1 MVDIAMTQV
10 MQFHSDAVDDG
21 ELQITG
27 LEGDES
33 ISKPY
38 EFRLELAS
46 TKPDIDFAEVLKN
59 PAWIGIK
66 QGVQLAGSAT
76 RAATTLKIHGVVES
90 FEQIGKELEMVKY
103 RAVLK
108 ATLSRLALTNQ
119 SRIFQD
125 IKVPDLVK
133 KICDQHDV
141 IIDTGKLSG
150 SFDTRE
156 YIVQYEESDLDFI
169 HRWMEHEGIYYY
181 FVQSEDH
188 EKMVLGNKPEGYGD
202 MQSTESLSYKPRSNE
217 GKQTEAED
225 TEAAADDWFKEEVVY
240 SLAGNVKMLPKEVI
254 LNDYNWRDPQ
264 TLLECKA
271 EVSKDGKGIVYEY
284 NDHYQTKEQGKHL
297 AQIRAEAI
305 SATEKIFKGKSE
317 SRGFRAGL
325 KFTLKDHYRNDFNME
340 YLLTEVK
347 HFATQ
352 SVALGS
358 GKGHGASYH
367 NEFTAI
373 PKAKSYHPPCV
384 TPWPSIKGV
393 MHARIDG
400 GDSGTPYGQID
411 DKGRYKV
418 KLPLD
423 RGDAQDGN
431 ASKYVRKSE
440 VYAGPNQGMHFPL
453 LKDAEVLITHIDGDP
468 DRPII
473 SGAVYNEQSTTVVN
487 NTNVTQNVLNTP
499 GGNSITLDDT
509 VGAPFITIST
519 ISVKNKIKLDGT
531 DGSEL
536 ITIENP
542 KNKFELNGDDRITIY
557 CENEKSLIRLGK
569 KGGGSKA
576 GAEKVKDTDG
586 VWIGTDKDI
595 NQLAGGDMNV
605 EVTGE
610 KNEKIHGASKW
621 TISGRSAEYKY
632 SDWFS
637 FKAAASVATSIGAT
651 AVAQIG
657 IEAKVA
663 YAASASV
670 TRGDGFAA
678 TWGKMYK
685 FDKSSSVG
693 LALKDRKITTVKDS
707 TLDSKLG
714 NVIIDS
720 LVGQV
725 KISATQKIVLEC
737 GASKIEIGPS
747 GIKLTS
753 GAGAAGSRTT
763 LGAAMTQIKG
773 SNINIASRGPLSA
786 KGTPGGQ
793 YK

>member
-21 ELQITG
+21 ELQVTQLHG
-27 LEGDES
+27 QES

-46 TKPDIDFAEVLKN
+46 TKPDIDFAELIKK

-66 QGVQLAGSAT
+66 QGVQLAGSNK
-76 RAATTLKIHGVVES
+76 RAATTLKIHGVIQS
-90 FEQIGKELEMVKY
+90 FEQVNKELELVKY
-103 RAVLK
+103 RAVLVP
-108 ATLSRLALTNQ
+108 TLSRLALAHQ
-119 SRIFQD
+119 SRVFQK

-133 KICDQHDV
+133 KICDDHSVQ
-141 IIDTGKLSG
+141 IDTSKLSG
-150 SFDTRE
+150 SFDERE

-169 HRWMEHEGIYYY
+169 SRWMEHEGIYYY

-202 MQSTESLSYKPRSNE
+202 MQSTESLSYKPKS
-217 GKQTEAED
+217 GGGSSVEAD
-225 TEAAADDWFKEEVVY
+225 DSEAASDDWFKEEVVF
-240 SLAGNVKMLPKEVI
+240 SLACNVKMLPKEVV
-254 LNDYNWRDPQ
+254 LNDYNWRDPD
-264 TLLECKA
+264 TVLECTA
-271 EVSKDGKGIVYEY
+271 EISKDGKGVVYGY

-297 AQIRAEAI
+297 AQIRAEEI
-305 SATEKIFKGKSE
+305 SATEKLFPGQSD

-325 KFTLKDHYRNDFNME
+325 KFTLKDHYRNDFNQE
-340 YLLTEVK
+340 YLLTEVR
-347 HFATQ
+347 HFAAQ

-358 GKGHGASYH
+358 GAGSGASYH

-373 PKAKSYHPPCV
+373 PKSKSYHPPCE

-393 MHARIDG
+393 MHGRIDG
-400 GDSGTPYGQID
+400 GDSSTPYGQLD

-423 RGDAQDGN
+423 RGDAQEGD
-431 ASKYVRKSE
+431 ASKYIRKSE
-440 VYAGPNQGMHFPL
+440 AYAGPNQGMHFPL
-453 LKDAEVLITHIDGDP
+453 LKGSEVLITHVDGDP

-473 SGAVYNEQSTTVVN
+473 SGAVYNEQNTTVVN
-487 NTNVTQNVLNTP
+487 NTNVTENVLSTP
-499 GGNSITLDDT
+499 GGNQIILDDT
-509 VGAPFITIST
+509 QGSQYIRINTVSQ
-519 ISVKNKIKLDGT
+519 KNKIKLDGT

-542 KNKFELNGDDRITIY
+542 KNKLELDGDDRITIK
-557 CENEKSLIRLGK
+557 CDVENSLIRFGK
-569 KGGGSKA
+569 AGGGAKA

-586 VWIGTDKDI
+586 IWIGTDKDL

-610 KNEKIHGASKW
+610 KNEKIHGASNW
-621 TISGRSAEYKY
+621 TISGRSAEYKF

-663 YAASASV
+663 YAASASI

-685 FDKSSSVG
+685 LDKSSSVE
-693 LALKDRKITTVKDS
+693 LAMQDRKLVTVTKKSLES
-707 TLDSKLG
+707 TLG
-714 NVIIDS
+714 NVEIS
-720 LVGQV
+720 AVAGQV
-725 KISATQKIVLEC
+725 SIKALQKIVLEC
-737 GASKIEIGPS
+737 GASKIELTPN
-747 GIKLTS
+747 GIKITS

-763 LGAAMTQIKG
+763 LGPAMTQIKG